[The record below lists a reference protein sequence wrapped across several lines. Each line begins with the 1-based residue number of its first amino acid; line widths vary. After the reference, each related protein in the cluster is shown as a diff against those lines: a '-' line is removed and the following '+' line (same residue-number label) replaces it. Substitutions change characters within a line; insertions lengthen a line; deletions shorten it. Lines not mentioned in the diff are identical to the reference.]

1 LADFPDNVE
10 IVPHSCT
17 WEHFPSINVI
27 MGGTLNI
34 SIGSKKIKFEEIM
47 SANLLV
53 PSNSNMGERPPLT
66 FYDS

>member
-1 LADFPDNVE
+1 
-10 IVPHSCT
+10 
-17 WEHFPSINVI
+17 